1 MIMNYRS
8 LEKILGYQFHNV
20 ELLQHALTHRSHN
33 ANHNERLEFLG
44 DALLETIISV
54 RLYHD
59 RPELP
64 EGDLT
69 RLRAAVVKGTQLAA
83 LAQKCGIGK
92 YLRLGPGELKSGGAR
107 RDSILANVI
116 EAIIAAVYLDSDFA
130 TCEAFTL
137 ALFAEALENLPD
149 PQQLKDAK
157 TQLQE
162 YLQGMGLP
170 LPHYE
175 IAAEHGPEHARE
187 FEIQLQSEKY
197 FVSARGSSRKKA
209 EQQAAEAMLNL
220 YRKSL

>member
-1 MIMNYRS
+1 MNYHL
-8 LEKILGYQFHNV
+8 LEKILGYQFHNPA
-20 ELLQHALTHRSHN
+20 LLEQALTHRSHN

-59 RPELP
+59 RPGLA

-83 LAQKCGIGK
+83 LAKKCGLGQ
-92 YLRLGPGELKSGGAR
+92 YLRLGPGELKSGGSR

-116 EAIIAAVYLDSDFA
+116 EAIIAAVYLDSNFA

-137 ALFAEALENLPD
+137 ALFADALANLPA

-157 TQLQE
+157 TRLQE
-162 YLQGMGLP
+162 HLQALGLP
-170 LPHYE
+170 LPHYK

-187 FEIQLQSEKY
+187 FEIQLQSEEY
-197 FVSARGSSRKKA
+197 FVTARGSSRKKA
-209 EQQAAEAMLNL
+209 EQQAAEAMLKL